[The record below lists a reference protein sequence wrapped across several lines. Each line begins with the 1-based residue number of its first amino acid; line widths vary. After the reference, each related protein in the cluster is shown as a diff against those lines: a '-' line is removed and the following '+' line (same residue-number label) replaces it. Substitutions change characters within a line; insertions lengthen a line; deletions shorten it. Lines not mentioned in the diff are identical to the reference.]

1 MNALAPTQRLI
12 DPSWELAD
20 MFKPFPE
27 KTFKKGEEIL
37 NKHRSPKGMLFI
49 LVGKVLSFSTDE
61 ITEKDLVNNYF
72 MDNSFLNL
80 YSLSSCLLYT
90 SPSPR
95 DRTRSR
101 MPSSA

>member
-1 MNALAPTQRLI
+1 MNALVSTQRLT
-12 DPSWELAD
+12 DSTWELAD

-72 MDNSFLNL
+72 MDNSF
-80 YSLSSCLLYT
+80 CLLYT

-95 DRTRSR
+95 DLSTSR